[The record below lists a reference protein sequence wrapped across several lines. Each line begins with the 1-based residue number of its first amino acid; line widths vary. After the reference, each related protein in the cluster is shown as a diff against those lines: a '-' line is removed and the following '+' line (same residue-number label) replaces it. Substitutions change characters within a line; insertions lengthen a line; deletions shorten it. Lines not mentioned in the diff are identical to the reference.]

1 MNTGKERQPF
11 SVALDIGTTK
21 ICVLIGQRDKHGK
34 IEILGHGRVESQGV
48 LRGVVSNIEK
58 TVRGINEALLK
69 AQRKAGIPVNRL
81 HVGIAGQ
88 HIKSIQHR
96 GILTRDN
103 SHEEISDKDIQS
115 LIADMYKLQL
125 PPGER
130 IIHIFPQEFT
140 VDSEQGIVDPRG
152 MSGVRLEANF
162 HIVTG
167 QITAIQNL
175 ERCIVKSDLKVDD
188 IILEPVASGNAVLSE
203 EEKEAGVALV
213 DIGGGTTDLTI
224 FQEGIIRH
232 IVVIPFGGN
241 AITKD
246 IKEGASIM
254 PDRAEKLK
262 IRFGSA
268 MASEVFDNT
277 IISIPGLKGHEH
289 KEISEKNLARIIQAR
304 VEEILDYVMGEIKRA
319 GYQRKLTAGIVLT
332 GGGAML
338 RHIDLLTAYHTGMTT
353 RIGQPVDHLANGY
366 TEELT
371 SPAYSTALG
380 LLIHGLEKPYLPEE
394 ESREEIFNETAEA
407 GATHDPI
414 VEESG
419 NRMPWMTKL
428 FEKAKDLFKDDPD
441 ATY

>member
-58 TVRGINEALLK
+58 TVRGINEALQK

-232 IVVIPFGGN
+232 TAVIPFGGN

-394 ESREEIFNETAEA
+394 ESREEIFNETAKA